1 MLSSLQLAVVGVVR
15 CSVGKQ
21 FSEELAHLG
30 ITITSGLAIGIDG
43 VAHRGALEARG
54 KTIGVLGNGL
64 GAIYPRR
71 HHALAGKIVDSGE
84 HCCLSFPL
92 QPPVAG
98 KFPSSESNYQRTQYW
113 RAGD

>member
-1 MLSSLQLAVVGVVR
+1 LSAAAPLLVR
-15 CSVGKQ
+15 RRGKL
-21 FSEELAHLG
+21 FSEDLAHLG

-71 HHALAGKIVDSGE
+71 HQALAGKIVESGGAL
-84 HCCLSFPL
+84 LSEFPL
-92 QPPVAG
+92 STSPGREISLVVIGLSAD
-98 KFPSSESNYQRTQYW
+98 SVLACW
-113 RAGD
+113 